1 MPGIEVEIFD
11 ENFKRLPHD
20 GETVGE
26 ILVRGPWICSEYY
39 NDPQP
44 EKFHDGW
51 LITGDVGK
59 IDPEEYLIISDRSKD
74 LVKSGGE
81 WISSVDLENH
91 IVACDGVAQA
101 CVVAQPHPKWD
112 ERPVALVVPKPGAEV
127 EQGGDPRALR
137 QDVRQVA
144 AARRRAVRRQ
154 HPLTSTGKMDKKV
167 VRADLE
173 KQGLPAARSARL
185 KPGGRGPCVL
195 MARVRPAGPERT
207 RRVARAGPCP
217 HHAGSILTADPMAWL
232 RSRLSQW
239 TRRERRRMR
248 RWLERHPRTAH
259 LLERAGSLHVD
270 EFALARGVAVGVF
283 VGLTPTLGVQTLLIL
298 GASLTLRANFPAALV
313 ASFVNNP
320 LTVAPLYYGM
330 NRLGQRLLDVL
341 PGTGGVPLDL
351 DEEIAEEI
359 VDEAA
364 ALVVGSLAV
373 AVPAAVASATI
384 FSSWSGAV
392 STCICRSPVD
402 TDETT
407 DPRL

>member
-1 MPGIEVEIFD
+1 
-11 ENFKRLPHD
+11 
-20 GETVGE
+20 
-26 ILVRGPWICSEYY
+26 
-39 NDPQP
+39 
-44 EKFHDGW
+44 
-51 LITGDVGK
+51 
-59 IDPEEYLIISDRSKD
+59 
-74 LVKSGGE
+74 
-81 WISSVDLENH
+81 
-91 IVACDGVAQA
+91 
-101 CVVAQPHPKWD
+101 
-112 ERPVALVVPKPGAEV
+112 
-127 EQGGDPRALR
+127 
-137 QDVRQVA
+137 
-144 AARRRAVRRQ
+144 
-154 HPLTSTGKMDKKV
+154 
-167 VRADLE
+167 
-173 KQGLPAARSARL
+173 
-185 KPGGRGPCVL
+185 
-195 MARVRPAGPERT
+195 
-207 RRVARAGPCP
+207 
-217 HHAGSILTADPMAWL
+217 MAWL

-373 AVPAAVASATI
+373 AVPAAVAGYYL
-384 FSSWSGAV
+384 FLMVW
-392 STCICRSPVD
+392 RRFHLHLPRPVD
-402 TDETT
+402 TDEPT